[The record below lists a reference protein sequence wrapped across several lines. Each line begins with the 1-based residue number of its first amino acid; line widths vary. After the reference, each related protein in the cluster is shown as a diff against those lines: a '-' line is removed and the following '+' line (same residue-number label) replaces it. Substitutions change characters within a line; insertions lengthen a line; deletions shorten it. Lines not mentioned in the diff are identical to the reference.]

1 MIEFKIWIKLIEHQF
16 KVARGAHLYKL
27 RAGSALSLFSSFS
40 SACSSSSSFFL
51 LSSSIYIFL
60 SVSRPVP
67 SRPVSLMA
75 SSSSGNAIPAPG
87 TPKKLH
93 LFTRVCVY
101 SFDDLVSNF
110 LFQMQYGSW
119 YRLWLMNLLWSGKPH
134 WLLSRTS
141 LFCMLS
147 PKPQPS
153 PPPPIVP
160 RRTSMHYFA

>member
-1 MIEFKIWIKLIEHQF
+1 M
-16 KVARGAHLYKL
+16 VCCTAP
-27 RAGSALSLFSSFS
+27 LSLPIYLLFFFSFS
-40 SACSSSSSFFL
+40 FSFSFFTV
-51 LSSSIYIFL
+51 YFFL
-60 SVSRPVP
+60 SV

-147 PKPQPS
+147 PKPHKTPPLPPTPHS
-153 PPPPIVP
+153 P
-160 RRTSMHYFA
+160 

>member
-1 MIEFKIWIKLIEHQF
+1 MITIEFRIWIKLIEF
-16 KVARGAHLYKL
+16 ARGPHLYL
-27 RAGSALSLFSSFS
+27 CCRYFLSSLPLVLVLP
-40 SACSSSSSFFL
+40 SFFFTV
-51 LSSSIYIFL
+51 YFFL
-60 SVSRPVP
+60 SVY
-67 SRPVSLMA
+67 RPVSLMA

-160 RRTSMHYFA
+160 RRTSMHYFV